1 MKSVESVLNN
11 EYHQLP
17 LFYFVSF
24 LFGIL
29 AYFSLE
35 NEPVLRH
42 ILMLFASSFSLLY
55 LRRLGIIWSFVSIMV
70 IFFAGGILA
79 GTMRTFF
86 IHPTGLSYNIKS
98 EITGKI
104 ESIKPKITGTQ
115 IILSHLTFDKE
126 LEQIPQKIR
135 VNVRTNMNGAIT
147 GDYVRLHASIGPPP
161 KAALPGSYDFSR
173 GAFFANIGAVGYA
186 LSDIELIERPEQ
198 NDAFIFVLE
207 LRRNIYHKIIAAIGP
222 ERGNFAAALM
232 LGETSALEREVIQ
245 NMRAAGI
252 SHILAVSGLHLSLV
266 AMICFF
272 LFRLLFNIIPYS
284 GHYMDV
290 KQLAA
295 IFAFIGSFFYLL
307 ISGMQVAAIRA
318 FIMTSIVILAIIFK
332 RFPSPMRSVCFAA
345 FMILLFYPEYALHPS
360 FHLSFVAVIS
370 LLAGYEFYIGNI
382 LFSSSS
388 SMFYGLKI
396 YIFSNIY
403 STIVASLATAPF
415 VIYHFY
421 IYSNYSVFANLV
433 AVPLTSFLIMPAA
446 IFTFFLLPFGCEYIP
461 LKIMDL
467 GIKYI
472 LQAAAYIESMPHSIW
487 YFGHISAISLFIYAF
502 GFLWF
507 CFFKTKFRIAGIAPI
522 VVSIIMMLQT
532 PKPDIIIGGRDA
544 SIAVNKNGVLVIE
557 DSANL
562 FMKDYWTSWFGQKET
577 VTTSA
582 KYWDYDLEVQ
592 GKKISKRYNNF
603 VCEWPDIMINLSN
616 KYLRCK
622 YSKVI
627 NKRDIKSNGTHIV
640 FIFKDSIKIVN
651 QESKRFKT
659 SITAGHAPKNL

>member
-1 MKSVESVLNN
+1 MKSLESILNS

-17 LFYFVSF
+17 LFYFVLF

-35 NEPVLRH
+35 NEPNLRH
-42 ILMLFASSFSLLY
+42 VLMLFASSFSLLY
-55 LRRLGIIWSFVSIMV
+55 LRRFGIIGSFFVIMA
-70 IFFAGGILA
+70 IFFVGGILA
-79 GTMRTFF
+79 GTVRTFF
-86 IHPTGLSYNIKS
+86 IHPTGLAYNIKP

-115 IILSHLTFDKE
+115 IVLSHLTFDKE
-126 LEQIPQKIR
+126 RQQIQKIR

-186 LSDIELIERPEQ
+186 LSDIEIIERPEQ

-207 LRRNIYHKIIAAIGP
+207 LRRNIYRKIIAAIGP

-232 LGETSALEREVIQ
+232 LGETSALERGVIQ

-284 GHYMDV
+284 AYYMDV

-295 IFAFIGSFFYLL
+295 IFALIGSFFYLL

-318 FIMTSIVILAIIFK
+318 FIMTSIVILAIMLK

-345 FMILLFYPEYALHPS
+345 FVILLLYPEYALHPS

-370 LLAGYEFYIGNI
+370 LLAGYEFYIGNM
-382 LFSSSS
+382 LFSASS

-433 AVPLTSFLIMPAA
+433 AVPLTSFVIMPAA
-446 IFTFFLLPFGCEYIP
+446 IFAFFLLPFGCEYLP
-461 LKIMDL
+461 LKIMDF

-472 LQAAAYIESMPHSIW
+472 LQVAAYIESLPHSIW

-507 CFFKTKFRIAGIAPI
+507 CFFKTKFRLAGIAPML
-522 VVSIIMMLQT
+522 VSIIMMLQT

-544 SIAVNKNGVLVIE
+544 SIAINQNGVLVIE

-562 FMKDYWTSWFGQKET
+562 FMTDYWTSWFGQKET
-577 VTTSA
+577 VTMSA
-582 KYWDYDLEVQ
+582 KYWDHNFEVRD
-592 GKKISKRYNNF
+592 KKINKRYNNS

-616 KYLRCK
+616 KYLTCK

-627 NKRDIKSNGTHIV
+627 NKRDIKLNGTHVV
-640 FIFKDSIKIVN
+640 FISQDGAMKIMN

-659 SITAGHAPKNL
+659 AN